1 MDGQS
6 PESSSLYSME
16 FPTPAVPDDE
26 GKGTVLL
33 HALEGFADAGHA
45 VGLAA
50 QHIRDSLDS
59 ELVATFD
66 ADELIDYRSRRPTIE
81 FSGDSFTGVSM
92 PSLLMGKAVTRP
104 LALM

>member
-1 MDGQS
+1 MDGHS

-16 FPTPAVPDDE
+16 FPTPAIPDDD
-26 GKGTVLL
+26 GKGTVLI

-50 QHIRDSLDS
+50 QHLRESLDS

-66 ADELIDYRSRRPTIE
+66 ADELIRPVGDQLRGGAAERIPPRNAYLE
-81 FSGDSFTGVSM
+81 FEAQPAKTM
-92 PSLLMGKAVTRP
+92 P
-104 LALM
+104 